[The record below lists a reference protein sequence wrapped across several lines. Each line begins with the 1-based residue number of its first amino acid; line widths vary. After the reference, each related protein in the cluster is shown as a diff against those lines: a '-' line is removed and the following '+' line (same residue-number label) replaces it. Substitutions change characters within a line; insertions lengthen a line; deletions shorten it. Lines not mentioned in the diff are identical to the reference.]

1 MLWQVVLEVSAAM
14 FAVFGFY
21 CAMRMAVDL
30 LWKPSQICIAVTV
43 QNKKDAEM
51 LDVLLHEAYSA
62 FFRTRSRIVV
72 LLSSEL
78 MNGTLGEGEELFEK
92 YNDLM
97 DAYGAECYL
106 IDF

>member
-1 MLWQVVLEVSAAM
+1 MLWQVVLEVLAAM

-62 FFRTRSRIVV
+62 FFRKGRRIVV
-72 LLSSEL
+72 LLSAEL
-78 MNGTLGEGEELFEK
+78 MDGTVGVGEELLEK
-92 YNDLM
+92 YSDLLQS
-97 DAYGAECYL
+97 YGAECYL
-106 IDF
+106 ID